1 MLCEVD
7 VDASGRG
14 CSMRVAQYGV
24 DGGGIGVEVMDS
36 VNNAL
41 TDLSKIGGVYVVSI
55 IFLGSISSGS
65 YSFLANISM
74 TIDRDGPACS
84 GCGGK

>member
-1 MLCEVD
+1 MLILLTLTASTDACRSLSVLGKVD
-7 VDASGRG
+7 IDASGRG

-41 TDLSKIGGVYVVSI
+41 TNLSKIGGVFVVSQPH
-55 IFLGSISSGS
+55 
-65 YSFLANISM
+65 
-74 TIDRDGPACS
+74 R
-84 GCGGK
+84 KW

>member
-1 MLCEVD
+1 MLGEVD

-24 DGGGIGVEVMDS
+24 DGGEIGVEVMNS

-41 TDLSKIGGVYVVSI
+41 TDLSKIGGVFVVSRPH
-55 IFLGSISSGS
+55 S
-65 YSFLANISM
+65 
-74 TIDRDGPACS
+74 
-84 GCGGK
+84 KW